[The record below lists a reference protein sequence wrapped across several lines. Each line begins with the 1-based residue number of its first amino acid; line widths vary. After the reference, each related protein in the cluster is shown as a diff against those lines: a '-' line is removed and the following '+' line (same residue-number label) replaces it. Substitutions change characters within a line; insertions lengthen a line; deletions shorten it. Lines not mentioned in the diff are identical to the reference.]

1 MVTCCVVT
9 VTVAVDAIVGTAVGD
24 RVAVAVATAGTVRV
38 GVAVAPAVGVTRGAA
53 VGDRAAGVGVT
64 CGVAVGVR
72 AVGAGVTCG
81 VAVGDGVS
89 GVRATVPVG
98 PAVTVVLE
106 GMVDASVAN
115 GAGVGAAHAGR
126 PISNPMTN
134 TTTHTRRPHGIQLP
148 AMSLGIDDIV
158 MAMDY
163 SQEYESCRFWRLGVG
178 GLYDAAGHWLVGA
191 AAVWYFGGHSVQ

>member
-24 RVAVAVATAGTVRV
+24 RVAVAVATAGAVRV
-38 GVAVAPAVGVTRGAA
+38 GVAVVPGVGVTRG
-53 VGDRAAGVGVT
+53 V
-64 CGVAVGVR
+64 
-72 AVGAGVTCG
+72 AVGAGVSG
-81 VAVGDGVS
+81 VGVTGGVVVGDGVS

-98 PAVTVVLE
+98 PAATVVLE

-115 GAGVGAAHAGR
+115 GVGVGAAHAGR

-134 TTTHTRRPHGIQLP
+134 TTTHTRRPHCIQLP

-178 GLYDAAGHWLVGA
+178 GLYDAAGYWFVRA
-191 AAVWYFGGHSVQ
+191 AGVWYFVGRSVQ